1 MSEKIN
7 DIENNLTEGFNVD
20 ELIRIILRRQNFLI
34 KVILIIF
41 LGSLT
46 TLLFRRVYFPIF
58 RGDFSLLI
66 TDPTT
71 RNSNNKLSSMATGM
85 MFEDLALNRTK
96 NDIPT
101 LIEVLRS
108 PLVLSPV
115 SQKNGITFKDLK
127 SRILIEVGG
136 GKLIREKA
144 NGVLNIYVT
153 GKNKKKTLK
162 ILDDLSKAYLS
173 TALKIRQ
180 QNLTDGLKFLNK
192 QAPAL
197 EEKTTLIQ
205 NQLAEFR
212 QENKLL
218 EPQLEGKALKMFL
231 DKVDQQII
239 TLNSDR
245 QKLLKVRE
253 EIVNG
258 YLTTRGFKIS
268 IMSGSGDLSI
278 NNPQNQGLS
287 ISDSDQS
294 LLQELE
300 KLELQLASS
309 KTIFKDDSKI
319 ISGLKDKINQIKPEL
334 REKQIKAVD
343 AALNLNS
350 DQLKTANKQREE
362 LNLKFTVQPKLIK
375 EYNKLLQ
382 DLTLAKQNLSGLIS
396 ARENFQL
403 DMAQQSVPWRIISPP
418 NMDQKP
424 LRPHIPRNIA
434 FGAIFSLV
442 IGLIASALKDRMDH
456 VFHSPAEVAQDLKT
470 PTLGHMPFVEQ
481 FKGVRKDEVNL
492 LNQISSEF
500 QKKNNKKDSYERF
513 FYQEALRNLFT
524 SIKFLSS
531 DNQIKVITLTS
542 SVPAEGKSLMNI
554 LLSKSIA
561 DLGKRVLLVD
571 ADLRKSQ
578 IHKRLKINNLIGL
591 SNYLSD
597 NSLDIGKIIQ
607 RVPGYDNWSVITA
620 GQSVPDSNRLLSS
633 NRMKDL
639 VLKLRENKNFDYI
652 LFDTTPLIGL
662 ADALLVSQF
671 TDGVILLVSVNGV
684 DRSLPLASMER
695 IKSSKVLFL
704 GTLTNS
710 LKEQK
715 NNSFG
720 YGNYGSYGYGKYNA
734 YSYSPYSYYKPEE
747 KNKEI
752 KYKENKEDKNQ
763 SIKSFKLF
771 IINKYKKII
780 DWLDK

>member
-7 DIENNLTEGFNVD
+7 EFENSLTESFNID
-20 ELIRIILRRQNFLI
+20 ELIRIILRRKNFLI
-34 KVILIIF
+34 KITLIIF

-46 TLLFRRVYFPIF
+46 SLLFRRVYYPIF
-58 RGDFSLLI
+58 RGNFSLLI

-71 RNSNNKLSSMATGM
+71 RNSSSNMPSMATGM

-101 LIEVLRS
+101 LIEVLKS

-115 SQKNGITFKDLK
+115 SEKHDTTYADLK
-127 SRILIEVGG
+127 NRILIEVGG

-144 NGVLNIYVT
+144 NGVLNIYLT

-162 ILDDLSKAYLS
+162 ILDDLSEAYLS

-180 QNLTDGLKFLNK
+180 QNLKDGLKFLNK

-197 EEKTTLIQ
+197 EEKTALIQ
-205 NQLAEFR
+205 NKLADFR

-218 EPQLEGKALKMFL
+218 EPQLEGKALKMLL

-245 QKLLKVRE
+245 QKLLKVKE
-253 EIVNG
+253 EILNG
-258 YLTTRGFKIS
+258 YLTARGFKLS
-268 IMSGSGDLSI
+268 IMSGTGDLSF

-309 KTIFKDDSKI
+309 QTIFKDDSKI
-319 ISGLKDKINQIKPEL
+319 IRGLKDKIEQIKPKL
-334 REKQIKAVD
+334 RDKQIKAVD

-350 DQLKTANKQREE
+350 DQLKTARSQRDE

-382 DLTLAKQNLSGLIS
+382 DLNLAKQNLSGLIT

-403 DMAQQSVPWRIISPP
+403 DMAQQSVPWKVISPP
-418 NMDQKP
+418 IINSNPIK
-424 LRPHIPRNIA
+424 PHIPRNIA
-434 FGAIFSLV
+434 FGAIFSLF
-442 IGLIASALKDRMDH
+442 IGLLTSFLKDRFDH
-456 VFHSPAEVAQDLKT
+456 VFHDPAEVAQDLKA
-470 PTLGHMPFVEQ
+470 PTLGHIPFVER
-481 FKGVRKDEVNL
+481 FKGVREEQNNVL
-492 LNQISSEF
+492 EQISAEI
-500 QKKNNKKDSYERF
+500 QKNDNKKDSYDRF

-531 DNQIKVITLTS
+531 DRKIKVITLTS
-542 SVPAEGKSLMNI
+542 SVPAEGKSLINI
-554 LLSKSIA
+554 LLAKSIA

-578 IHKRLKINNLIGL
+578 VHKRLEINNLIGL

-597 NSLDIGKIIQ
+597 DSLDVKQIVQK
-607 RVPGYDNWSVITA
+607 VPKFDNWSVITS
-620 GQSVPDSNRLLSS
+620 GQTVPDSTRLLNS

-639 VLKLRENKNFDYI
+639 VVKLREDDKFDYVI
-652 LFDTTPLIGL
+652 FDTTPLIGL

-671 TDGVILLVSVNGV
+671 TDGVILLVSINGV
-684 DRSLPLASMER
+684 DRSLPLASLER
-695 IKSSKVLFL
+695 INSSKVLFL
-704 GTLTNS
+704 GVLTNS
-710 LKEQK
+710 LKKQK

-720 YGNYGSYGYGKYNA
+720 YGNYGAYGYGKYNA
-734 YSYSPYSYYKPEE
+734 YQYTPYDYYSEEE
-747 KNKEI
+747 KNTAINSEI
-752 KYKENKEDKNQ
+752 TENKNQ
-763 SIKSFKLF
+763 TINSIKSF
-771 IINKYKKII
+771 IINKYKLII
-780 DWLDK
+780 DWLEK